1 MMAFAASAFVFL
13 AIVTGAIAAFGPS
26 RFGRSKSEERIL
38 SLQTGQGQA
47 GDSSIGPTFKRS
59 RSSIPTLRSL
69 LSDSEWAE
77 STALDLQQANVH
89 LRVGEYLLIRFMVAT
104 FSFFVVALLLRFHP
118 LGILLGLAAAGAG
131 YMIAPFYLQLLRR
144 RRLAKI
150 ENQLVEFLPMLAS
163 SLRSGFAFQQGM
175 ELAAQQ
181 LEPPLADELMIV
193 LNDTNLGATMEEA
206 LLQMGERVGST
217 DLDMMITAFLV
228 QRSTGGNLS
237 EILDRAAETL
247 RERERV
253 RADLQTLT
261 ASARLTGIILSIYPV
276 AIGLLLLLI
285 MPSMWGVMFSETIG
299 RIFLGVALGL
309 QGLGFLV
316 MRRVMRFEF

>member
-1 MMAFAASAFVFL
+1 MAFAASAFVFL

-38 SLQTGQGQA
+38 SLQPGRGQA

-59 RSSIPTLRSL
+59 RSSIPTLRWL

-77 STALDLQQANVH
+77 STGLDLQQANVH
-89 LRVGEYLLIRFMVAT
+89 LRVGEYLLIRFMLAA
-104 FSFFVVALLLRFHP
+104 FIFFVVALLLRFHP

-131 YMIAPFYLQLLRR
+131 YMIAPFYLQLLRS

-181 LEPPLADELMIV
+181 LEPPLADELMIL
-193 LNDTNLGATMEEA
+193 LNDTNLGGLMEEA

-217 DLDMMITAFLV
+217 DLDMMITAVLV
-228 QRSTGGNLS
+228 QRNTGGNLS
-237 EILDRAAETL
+237 EVLDRAAETL

-261 ASARLTGIILSIYPV
+261 ASARLTGFILSVYPV

-285 MPSMWGVMFSETIG
+285 MPSLWGVMFTETIG

-316 MRRVMRFEF
+316 MRRVMKFEF

>member
-1 MMAFAASAFVFL
+1 MLAFAASAFVFL

-38 SLQTGQGQA
+38 SLQPKQGPTGDG
-47 GDSSIGPTFKRS
+47 SIGPTFKRS
-59 RSSIPTLRSL
+59 HSSIPTLRSL

-77 STALDLQQANVH
+77 STAHDLQQANVH
-89 LRVGEYLLIRFMVAT
+89 LRVGEYLLIRFILSAVL
-104 FSFFVVALLLRFHP
+104 FFVVVLVFRFHP
-118 LGILLGLAAAGAG
+118 LGIVLGLAAAGAG
-131 YMIAPFYLQLLRR
+131 YMVAPFYLQFLRR

-163 SLRSGFAFQQGM
+163 SLRSGFAFQQGV

-181 LEPPLADELMIV
+181 LDPPLADELMIL
-193 LNDTNLGATMEEA
+193 LNDTNLGATMEDA

-217 DLDMMITAFLV
+217 DFDMMITAILV
-228 QRSTGGNLS
+228 QRNTGGNLA
-237 EILDRAAETL
+237 EVLERAAETL

-261 ASARLTGIILSIYPV
+261 ASARLTGLILSVYPALV
-276 AIGLLLLLI
+276 GLLLLLI
-285 MPSMWGVMFSETIG
+285 MPSLWGVMFTETIG

-309 QGLGFLV
+309 QGIGFLV

>member
-1 MMAFAASAFVFL
+1 
-13 AIVTGAIAAFGPS
+13 
-26 RFGRSKSEERIL
+26 
-38 SLQTGQGQA
+38 
-47 GDSSIGPTFKRS
+47 
-59 RSSIPTLRSL
+59 
-69 LSDSEWAE
+69 
-77 STALDLQQANVH
+77 
-89 LRVGEYLLIRFMVAT
+89 
-104 FSFFVVALLLRFHP
+104 
-118 LGILLGLAAAGAG
+118 
-131 YMIAPFYLQLLRR
+131 MIAPFYLQLLRR

-181 LEPPLADELMIV
+181 LEPPLADELMIL

-261 ASARLTGIILSIYPV
+261 ASARLTGLILSIYPV

-285 MPSMWGVMFSETIG
+285 MPSLWGVMFSETIG

-316 MRRVMRFEF
+316 MRRVMKFEF

>member
-1 MMAFAASAFVFL
+1 MAFAASAFVFL

-38 SLQTGQGQA
+38 SLQPERGQA

-59 RSSIPTLRSL
+59 YSSIPTLRSL
-69 LSDSEWAE
+69 LSDSEWAK
-77 STALDLQQANVH
+77 STAHDLQQANVH
-89 LRVGEYLLIRFMVAT
+89 LRVGEYLLIRFMLSAVT
-104 FSFFVVALLLRFHP
+104 FFVVALLLRFHP

-131 YMIAPFYLQLLRR
+131 YMIAPFYLQLLRS

-163 SLRSGFAFQQGM
+163 SLRSGFAFQQGV

-181 LEPPLADELMIV
+181 LEPPFADELMIL

-261 ASARLTGIILSIYPV
+261 ASARLTGFILSVYPA

-285 MPSMWGVMFSETIG
+285 MPSLWSVMFTETIG

-316 MRRVMRFEF
+316 MRRVMKFAF

>member
-1 MMAFAASAFVFL
+1 MAFAASVFVFL
-13 AIVTGAIAAFGPS
+13 AIATGAIAAFGPI
-26 RFGRSKSEERIL
+26 RFRRSKSEERIL
-38 SLQTGQGQA
+38 SLQTGRGQA
-47 GDSSIGPTFKRS
+47 GDSSVGPTFKRS
-59 RSSIPTLRSL
+59 HSSIPTLRSL

-77 STALDLQQANVH
+77 STAHDLQQANVH
-89 LRVGEYLLIRFMVAT
+89 LRVGEYLLVRFMLAAFT
-104 FSFFVVALLLRFHP
+104 FFVVAVLLRFHP
-118 LGILLGLAAAGAG
+118 LGILLGLAVAGAG
-131 YMIAPFYLQLLRR
+131 YMIAPFYLGLLRR

-163 SLRSGFAFQQGM
+163 SLRSGFAFQQGV

-181 LEPPLADELMIV
+181 LEPPLASELMIL

-237 EILDRAAETL
+237 EVLERAAETL
-247 RERERV
+247 REREQV

-261 ASARLTGIILSIYPV
+261 ASARLTGLILSLYPAV
-276 AIGLLLLLI
+276 VGLLLLLI
-285 MPSMWGVMFSETIG
+285 MPSLWGVMFSETIG

-309 QGLGFLV
+309 QALGFLV
-316 MRRVMRFEF
+316 MRRVMRFDF